1 MLGKHDSLQ
10 IATESHPE
18 REARTE
24 VEEGTVSDLS
34 LMWPKFSSN
43 NPRQC
48 RSENEEVGS
57 LNKDPGG

>member
-1 MLGKHDSLQ
+1 MLGKHVSLQ

-18 REARTE
+18 RETWIE
-24 VEEGTVSDLS
+24 VEEGTVSDLL

-43 NPRQC
+43 TPRQH

-57 LNKDPGG
+57 LNKDARS